1 MSKHSPCHNCPERF
15 LACSD
20 RCPKDARG
28 EYGYKAWREHEEAE
42 KKHLKDT
49 GNRWAIL
56 GSEARDKIR
65 YSYSKG
71 PTKG

>member
-1 MSKHSPCHNCPERF
+1 MSKPSPCYNCPERF

-28 EYGYKAWREHEEAE
+28 EYGYKAWREYEEAE
-42 KKHLKDT
+42 KKYLKDT
-49 GNRWAIL
+49 SNRFAII

-65 YSYSKG
+65 YSYNQRPNQG
-71 PTKG
+71 

>member
-1 MSKHSPCHNCPERF
+1 MSKLSPCYNCSERF

-28 EYGYKAWREHEEAE
+28 EYGYKAWREYEEA
-42 KKHLKDT
+42 KKKYLKDT
-49 GNRWAIL
+49 NNRWAIV

-65 YSYSKG
+65 HFHSRCVNG
-71 PTKG
+71 

>member
-1 MSKHSPCHNCPERF
+1 MTSPCYNCPERF

-28 EYGYKAWREHEEAE
+28 EFGHKAWKEYKDAE
-42 KKHLKDT
+42 KKHLKET
-49 GNRWAIL
+49 SNRWAIL

-65 YSYSKG
+65 YSYHRG
-71 PTKG
+71 PTNG